1 MAEPRPVRPA
11 ADAAGPDTE
20 GEGGGRKR
28 RRRGRRGGR
37 GRRRGPGLEG
47 AAPIAGAPEL
57 NGGDADFGVEDFAP
71 DETPVHEAPIHEMRQ
86 PELPPP
92 PVSEAASP
100 VHAWAPPAAPVRHE
114 AEPEPA
120 YAARETRDTRD
131 TMSPAPT
138 REPRADRGER
148 HRPRPESTPDMNTD
162 ELSSTSQRLTEELL
176 RAMGFEPRVSVRAE
190 GNRVDVT
197 VEVDR
202 DDDLLNGRLGE
213 TRQALQH
220 LLNRFLNKGDGSR
233 YHLQLEVN
241 DHWQQR
247 ESELTELAHRLAEEA
262 ATGQV
267 EVVSDHLNSQE
278 RRIVHMTLREDSR
291 VKTYSLGMGA
301 VKRVAVAPAS
311 FPDRSEDDPAS

>member
-1 MAEPRPVRPA
+1 M
-11 ADAAGPDTE
+11 
-20 GEGGGRKR
+20 
-28 RRRGRRGGR
+28 
-37 GRRRGPGLEG
+37 
-47 AAPIAGAPEL
+47 
-57 NGGDADFGVEDFAP
+57 
-71 DETPVHEAPIHEMRQ
+71 
-86 PELPPP
+86 
-92 PVSEAASP
+92 SP
-100 VHAWAPPAAPVRHE
+100 VHDWTPEAETTPHE

-120 YAARETRDTRD
+120 FAARD
-131 TMSPAPT
+131 TMSRSP

-148 HRPRPESTPDMNTD
+148 HRPHPESTPDMNTD

-197 VEVDR
+197 VEVER

-241 DHWQQR
+241 DHWHQR
-247 ESELTELAHRLAEEA
+247 ESELAELAHRLAEEA
-262 ATGQV
+262 ATRQV

-278 RRIVHMTLREDSR
+278 RRILHMTLREDSR

-301 VKRVAVAPAS
+301 TKRVAVAPAS
-311 FPDRSEDDPAS
+311 FPDRAEDDPAS